1 MHNHLLTSWLLIV
14 SLALPACGQTPSPVT
29 SPSFKPRAE
38 ALYQQ
43 CESLDKGTADAQSL
57 IRDIESLKSADVNM
71 RIQAAERLAGSCD
84 RRAVLPL
91 TGMLKNDKSPLAR
104 AAASQALGQLGD
116 REMIDPLLEAIADP
130 DWQVRAQVGRALCS
144 FQVHRASY
152 DVLNTLVNPLNT
164 PLGDEGDLFARCQG
178 ILVINQLHDVN
189 FSRKAVQLLLGFL
202 DLDKPAMREIAVATM
217 YELKKTRNG
226 PHELNG
232 LLKQSLIPDFRI
244 KAAQWLGR
252 LGIEGGREALVQA
265 AANDRDPAVRDA
277 ATAALAQLKSAEN
290 K

>member
-1 MHNHLLTSWLLIV
+1 MHNRLLPSLLLVV
-14 SLALPACGQTPSPVT
+14 SFAAVACGQTQS
-29 SPSFKPRAE
+29 SSIKPSFKPQAE

-43 CESLDKGTADAQSL
+43 CESLDKGTAAAQSL
-57 IRDIESLKSADVNM
+57 TADIESLKSAEVNM
-71 RIQAAERLAGSCD
+71 RIQAAERLAHSCD
-84 RRAVLPL
+84 RRAVSAL
-91 TGMLKNDKSPLAR
+91 TRMLKDGKSALAR
-104 AAASQALGQLGD
+104 AAASKALGQLGD
-116 REMIDPLLEAIADP
+116 REAIDPLLEAIADS

-152 DVLNTLVNPLNT
+152 DVLNSLVNPLNT
-164 PLGDEGDLFARCQG
+164 PLGDESDLFARCQG

-189 FSRKAVQLLLGFL
+189 FSRKAVQLLFGFL

-232 LLKQSLIPDFRI
+232 LLKQSLIPGFRI

-252 LGIEGGREALVQA
+252 LAIEGGREALVEA
-265 AANDRDPAVRDA
+265 AAHDRDPGVRDA
-277 ATAALAQLKSAEN
+277 AAAALAQLNSADN